1 MKKFY
6 IKSFGCVQN
15 TVDAE
20 LIEQIY
26 LIKNYQKVDS
36 FSKADVVIINSCVVR
51 ESAENRVYGLIN
63 EVEKYADKKKK
74 KIEIVVTGCLIGWSD
89 KNKAKKRSLAD
100 SFSRISFISLFK
112 LTGSEGK
119 LAIVDETGL
128 MSISFGCNNYCS
140 YCVVPFARGPEKSR
154 QFNQVISEARQ
165 IRLKGVKQI
174 LLIGQ
179 NVNSY
184 GADLVGNNKT
194 FKLPNGKKV
203 WPVVVK
209 SMGKTR
215 IPTLFPYLLE
225 EVSRLGFKKVSFVSS
240 NPWDFSDK
248 LIEVIAKNKNI
259 DRLIHLPI
267 QSGSDEILA
276 KMNRAYTV
284 DDYCKLVDKIK
295 KQIPRVKISTDIIIG
310 FPGETE
316 EVFDKSFELYKKI
329 GFDVAYLNKYSPR
342 SGTIAS
348 KIYKDD
354 ILQSVKKDRWN
365 RLNKLINQ
373 KS

>member
-1 MKKFY
+1 MKRFY

-20 LIEQIY
+20 LVEQIY
-26 LIKNYQKVDS
+26 LIKGYQKVDS

-63 EVEKYADKKKK
+63 EIEKYARKKKR
-74 KIEIVVTGCLIGWSD
+74 KIEIVVTGCLVGWSD
-89 KNKAKKRSLAD
+89 KNKVKKRSLTD
-100 SFSRISFISLFK
+100 SFSRISFVSLSK

-119 LAIVDETGL
+119 LAVIDEMGL
-128 MSISFGCNNYCS
+128 LSISFGCNNFCS
-140 YCVVPFARGPEKSR
+140 YCVVPMARGSEKSR
-154 QFNQVISEARQ
+154 EFNQVISEARQ

-184 GADLVGNNKT
+184 GADLVGSKKT
-194 FKLPNGKKV
+194 FKLPNGKNV

-225 EVSRLGFKKVSFVSS
+225 EVSRLGFEKVSFVSS
-240 NPWDFSDK
+240 NPWDFSDE
-248 LIEVIAKNKNI
+248 LIEVIAKNKSI

-267 QSGSDEILA
+267 QSGDDEILA

-284 DDYCKLVDKIK
+284 KKYCDLVKKIRK
-295 KQIPRVKISTDIIIG
+295 NISGVKISTDIIIG
-310 FPGETE
+310 FPGETDDIFE
-316 EVFDKSFELYKKI
+316 KSFDVYKNI
-329 GFDVAYLNKYSPR
+329 GFDIAYLNKYSQR
-342 SGTIAS
+342 SGTIAW

-365 RLNKLINQ
+365 RLNKLINE
-373 KS
+373 KV